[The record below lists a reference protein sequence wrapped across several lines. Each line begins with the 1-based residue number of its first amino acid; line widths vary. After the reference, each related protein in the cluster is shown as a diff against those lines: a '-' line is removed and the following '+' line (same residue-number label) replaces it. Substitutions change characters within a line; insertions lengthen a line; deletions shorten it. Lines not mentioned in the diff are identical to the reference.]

1 MMTTEKP
8 KCYLCGSTEVIDF
21 FEEFTHDIIAQTD
34 ESNNNRDSIIT
45 AAKKMMK
52 AAELCALITIDD
64 SGYPSARTMD
74 PFLPDDSMVVWLGT
88 NLNSKKVKEIKKNS
102 KVALYYQSPQKIGYV
117 LIKGNAYI
125 VDDVNKKQTYW
136 KEEWSRFYSDE
147 KSNYVL
153 IKIIPNKLELLDYQN
168 GIFGDPNTW
177 EIPSVEFNNK
187 SCILN

>member
-1 MMTTEKP
+1 
-8 KCYLCGSTEVIDF
+8 
-21 FEEFTHDIIAQTD
+21 
-34 ESNNNRDSIIT
+34 
-45 AAKKMMK
+45 MK

-177 EIPSVEFNNK
+177 EIPSVEFNMN
-187 SCILN
+187 NTN